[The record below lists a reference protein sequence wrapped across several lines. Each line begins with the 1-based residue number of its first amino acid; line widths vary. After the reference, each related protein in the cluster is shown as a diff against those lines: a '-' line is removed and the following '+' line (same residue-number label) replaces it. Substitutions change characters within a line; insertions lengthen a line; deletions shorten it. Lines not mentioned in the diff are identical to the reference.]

1 MDVVH
6 AVDIVFPPVRPF
18 GSDTISSPGNVPAVH
33 SQGVDSSGTPCELGS
48 PLSPR
53 DEGGVVVVEHF
64 LLPPLRV
71 FLTAMSVEDGPADL
85 CLEVSDLQIIADEAA
100 ALDESP
106 RVLVV
111 E

>member
-1 MDVVH
+1 
-6 AVDIVFPPVRPF
+6 
-18 GSDTISSPGNVPAVH
+18 
-33 SQGVDSSGTPCELGS
+33 
-48 PLSPR
+48 
-53 DEGGVVVVEHF
+53 VVVVEHF

-71 FLTAMSVEDGPADL
+71 FLTAMSVEDGPAEL
-85 CLEVSDLQIIADEAA
+85 CLEVSDVPIIADEAP